1 MLDKIGL
8 LIALAFSVTFAWA
21 DSVADPVINEAK
33 ALYQQRKPAILQLR
47 KAAELGD
54 PEAQFYLAEELR
66 RPLFAMTQEA
76 SMWYEKAAAQ
86 GDLYSMFRLA
96 FANDGT
102 CKTMQTCPKT
112 SKSANEWKTLLTK
125 TAENRAA
132 QGDSEAMSIMYL
144 ATKELKWLERSADAG
159 DASSQWLLANRYR
172 EGRGVFFVPSNRK
185 KEEERLLKL
194 AAENGLAIAQ
204 TEYAG
209 LLAERGEHSA
219 GEVWYLAAV
228 NQSDID
234 ALSGYAYMLEK
245 GGFYTISKD
254 PIKAYA
260 FYYLIAELNTTGAL
274 RDETRESM
282 AGLEKLLSPSDLER
296 AKTYAADW
304 AGTHP
309 PLSFHRMKL
318 GM

>member
-1 MLDKIGL
+1 MLNKITL
-8 LIALAFSVTFAWA
+8 LIALAFSVSPARA
-21 DSVADPVINEAK
+21 VADPVINEAK
-33 ALYQQRKPAILQLR
+33 ALYQQRKPAVFPLR

-66 RPLFAMTQEA
+66 RPLFDMTQEA
-76 SMWYEKAAAQ
+76 SMWYEKSAAQ
-86 GDLYSMFRLA
+86 GDLSSMYRLA

-102 CKTMQTCPKT
+102 CKAMQTCPKS
-112 SKSANEWKTLLTK
+112 SKSASEWKALLLQ

-144 ATKELKWLERSADAG
+144 ATKELKWLEQAADAG
-159 DASSQWLLANRYR
+159 NPGSQWLLANRYR
-172 EGRGVFFVPSNRK
+172 EGQGVFFVPSSRK

-209 LLAERGEHSA
+209 LLADRGEHAA
-219 GEVWYLAAV
+219 GEAWYLASV
-228 NQSDID
+228 KQSDVD

-282 AGLEKLLSPSDLER
+282 NGLEKLLSPSDLEKAR
-296 AKTYAADW
+296 AYAADW
-304 AGTHP
+304 ADKHP